1 MEGTSPVISDLAPGR
16 PLHAETW
23 SHLLGDRGFRVDGI
37 AYGGEDRRIDHVT
50 STSPDAAAINATID
64 AVNSL
69 LLGPG
74 EYLLVAVRER

>member
-1 MEGTSPVISDLAPGR
+1 
-16 PLHAETW
+16 
-23 SHLLGDRGFRVDGI
+23 VDGI
-37 AYGGEDRRIDHVT
+37 AYGGEDRRIDHVA
-50 STSPDAAAINATID
+50 SAGPDAAAVNATID